1 MIERRRCPV
10 FVMGCP
16 GRERTSCTIS
26 CCRPGDLP
34 YTARACARLPGAH
47 SALWKAILDRLEN
60 RKKIMAAWPRS
71 KGFRRSGLDGAELTA
86 KVLEN

>member
-1 MIERRRCPV
+1 MPC

-16 GRERTSCTIS
+16 RSGTNLPYDILLSS
-26 CCRPGDLP
+26 GDLP

-47 SALWKAILDRLEN
+47 SALCKAILDRLEN

-71 KGFRRSGLDGAELTA
+71 KGSEDQGSTA
-86 KVLEN
+86 LN

>member
-1 MIERRRCPV
+1 MPCFRDGLPPV
-10 FVMGCP
+10 GNEPPV
-16 GRERTSCTIS
+16 RS